1 MKIIAFTED
10 DYIFFEKIRRK
21 AKSKK
26 ESEGKYFDFEEEIL
40 LHSQVFGSIHTI
52 EDSKIPNF
60 HQDKGY
66 RKDYYQK
73 VKIRPGVVTF
83 PPSEETYFETEW
95 APMSTKIHNRDPQR
109 TVLLLKGL
117 EKVVEDS
124 VILLDYRWW
133 YKFTTLSSRKGKL
146 SAEKR
151 EELEK
156 KLNALRIKEINQ
168 NE

>member
-26 ESEGKYFDFEEEIL
+26 ESEGKHFDFEEEIL

-83 PPSEETYFETEW
+83 QPSEETYFETEW

-146 SAEKR
+146 SAVKR

-156 KLNALRIKEINQ
+156 KLNSLRIKEITH